1 MSTELRILVGIP
13 ASGKSTVV
21 QAWLHNREVN
31 SVISSDAIR
40 KEITGSMEDFT
51 QEPLVWETIYLRVEA
66 SLSAGNATAVDATN
80 VTVKGRAPWIALG
93 LRYGVVPQAYVV
105 YIELNDALQRNAT
118 RDRVV
123 PDYVMHTMHKNFE
136 QNCSK
141 GQLENEGF
149 SVVTEAPGTA
159 ELQIEA

>member
-1 MSTELRILVGIP
+1 
-13 ASGKSTVV
+13 
-21 QAWLHNREVN
+21 
-31 SVISSDAIR
+31 
-40 KEITGSMEDFT
+40 MEDFT

-93 LRYGVVPQAYVV
+93 LRYGVVPQAHVV